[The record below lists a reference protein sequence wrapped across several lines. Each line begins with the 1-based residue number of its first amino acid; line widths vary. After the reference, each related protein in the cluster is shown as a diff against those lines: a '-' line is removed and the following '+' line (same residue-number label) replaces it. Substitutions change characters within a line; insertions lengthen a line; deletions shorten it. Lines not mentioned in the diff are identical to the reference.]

1 MEAQTETTSRNS
13 VLKRD
18 VLSEWRPERKP
29 CPGIQPQSGTPF
41 PVETTCLD
49 IDLRPLLQ
57 GVDGLIHVE
66 WVSHNADDEERRQIT
81 ETEDLATDKDW
92 REQRVGGAA
101 KDGGVAQRG
110 AELDGH
116 AENSGEHDTQ
126 ACSDGE
132 RRRHLTTLISC
143 GKRGDGEC
151 EFERPV
157 PRHNGDLAVT
167 VERRRYQ
174 VGAKSAVS
182 SLPQREQDRR

>member
-18 VLSEWRPERKP
+18 ALSEWRPKRKP

-41 PVETTCLD
+41 PVETACLD

-66 WVSHNADDEERRQIT
+66 QVSHNADDEERRQIT
-81 ETEDLATDKDW
+81 ETEDLATDKDG

-101 KDGGVAQRG
+101 KDGCVAQCG

-116 AENSGEHDTQ
+116 AELSLVMATSG
-126 ACSDGE
+126 
-132 RRRHLTTLISC
+132 
-143 GKRGDGEC
+143 
-151 EFERPV
+151 
-157 PRHNGDLAVT
+157 
-167 VERRRYQ
+167 
-174 VGAKSAVS
+174 
-182 SLPQREQDRR
+182 